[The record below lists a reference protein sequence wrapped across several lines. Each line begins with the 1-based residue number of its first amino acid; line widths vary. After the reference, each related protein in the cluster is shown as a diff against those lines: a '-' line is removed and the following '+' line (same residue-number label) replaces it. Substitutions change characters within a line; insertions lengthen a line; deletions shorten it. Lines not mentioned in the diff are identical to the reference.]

1 MQTHLGKLSISTV
14 AILYSALFHNVCA
27 SQHFGAFPLLSVR
40 DETCPDGGTCAP
52 NQDDTGLVCCPSS
65 QAGTSGCMQAGSVC
79 CGYGFYCGPG
89 QFCSPPNN
97 GEVNCCFDSACSTV
111 VDIGI
116 NVIAYTDASLFTAK
130 MTAAATTTAAGSAQT
145 TGTSTPTTKS
155 GSSATNGSPAATKTS
170 AGELM
175 VKLDM
180 AGLLLPL
187 FALVWTLLGA

>member
-1 MQTHLGKLSISTV
+1 MPRFALANILTSYLKLLTTQT
-14 AILYSALFHNVCA
+14 
-27 SQHFGAFPLLSVR
+27 
-40 DETCPDGGTCAP
+40 DGGSCLSG
-52 NQDDTGLVCCPSS
+52 TGLDCCPSS

-130 MTAAATTTAAGSAQT
+130 TTAAATTTAAGSAQT
-145 TGTSTPTTKS
+145 TGTTTPTTKA